1 MLSELSLGEHFDC
14 ALGVRLILIEIKHSL
29 IVIAFK
35 ESAGIVMAVEL
46 QKNNS
51 EAQIH
56 LFWTSLLFFLYMFY
70 RKVEI
75 PYQVSDLNRAPQ

>member
-1 MLSELSLGEHFDC
+1 MLSELTLGEHFDY
-14 ALGVRLILIEIKHSL
+14 ALGVRLILMEIKHSL

-56 LFWTSLLFFLYMFY
+56 LF
-70 RKVEI
+70 
-75 PYQVSDLNRAPQ
+75 